1 MRTYWLHAVLLGL
14 LGIMVGCEPITGTGN
29 STPGGTAITVTFAG
43 GTPLTAAAQ
52 TGTGNF
58 TAATVTG
65 GKLSLTVPQGTTKYA
80 IAYVCPGVAGLKN
93 TVNSEFVIEATT
105 QDPTSFT
112 TSCFGPPAASTA
124 TGSANATLI
133 VGATDIRIAGNQ
145 GLGGNVGSSNGN
157 FSVSMPNGTNDVA
170 AVAVNGTGTAL
181 GVHMV
186 RAQTVPGAINS
197 GSTIVFAP
205 ADSTATQTL
214 TVTGVPGGFV
224 SPPAASVQY
233 RTANGTSFL
242 LESNSATQYPAVPA
256 AQTQTGDFYVFQAN
270 TTDTATHNSSVGITQ
285 STTTGGGP
293 ASIALPVPW
302 SFAGPAAAKFPT
314 FTFNYTGFNGL
325 AAVAQQAEIEWAP
338 TATTLT
344 TITVTATTNFQN
356 GTNTITIPDLTTLS
370 GFFAPAATGT
380 SITWVG
386 DIFGGTAQEFTF
398 FPNIPANGT
407 VSFVQNRGS
416 FTQP

>member
-1 MRTYWLHAVLLGL
+1 MRTYWLQAVILGL
-14 LGIMVGCEPITGTGN
+14 LGIMVGCEPITGNAT
-29 STPGGTAITVTFAG
+29 SPGGTAITVTFAG
-43 GTPLTAAAQ
+43 GTPLTAATQ

-58 TAATVTG
+58 TAATVAG

-80 IAYVCPGVAGLKN
+80 IAYVCPGVAGLRN

-112 TSCFGPPAASTA
+112 TSCLGPPVTSSV
-124 TGSANATLI
+124 TGSANASLI
-133 VGATDIRIAGNQ
+133 TGATDVKIAGNQ
-145 GLGGNVGSSNGN
+145 GLGGNVGSNSGNFTVSLPNGN
-157 FSVSMPNGTNDVA
+157 NDIA
-170 AVAVNGTGTAL
+170 AVAVNGAGTAL
-181 GVHMV
+181 AVQMV
-186 RAQTVPGAINS
+186 RAQTVPGVINS
-197 GSTIVFAP
+197 GNTILFVTAN
-205 ADSTATQTL
+205 STATQPL
-214 TVTGVPGGFV
+214 TVTGVPAGFV

-242 LESNSATQYPAVPA
+242 LENNSSTQYPAVPA
-256 AQTQTGDFYVFQAN
+256 AQTQTGDFYVYQAN
-270 TTDTATHNSSVGITQ
+270 TTDTATHTSSVGITQ

-293 ASIALPVPW
+293 ASIALPSPW
-302 SFAGPAAAKFPT
+302 SFTGPAAARFPT

-344 TITVTATTNFQN
+344 TITVTATANFQN
-356 GTNTITIPDLTTLS
+356 GTNTITIPDLTALS

-380 SITWVG
+380 SITWVA
-386 DIFGGTAQEFTF
+386 DIFGGTAQEFIF
-398 FPNIPANGT
+398 FPSIPANGT